1 MLASRA
7 ELPLAELSIVVP
19 FTAITQAAARIQ
31 GEARQ
36 DALVGLVRRGNALAT
51 SISRGGGAEGVLE
64 VLRRDHDLPLLVAD
78 RMGRRLA
85 GTEGDIGDEELRVA
99 AERFGPQT
107 PAAGGRAAVGTGRRR
122 CFSIEGAMGD
132 IDAGA
137 VLPAT
142 VERVGAD
149 RTRSAGSG
157 GPIPEHGGR

>member
-1 MLASRA
+1 M
-7 ELPLAELSIVVP
+7 P
-19 FTAITQAAARIQ
+19 FTAITRRRRRIQ

-99 AERFGPQT
+99 ADALARRP
-107 PAAGGRAAVGTGRRR
+107 PAAGGRAAVGRAPRR
-122 CFSIEGAMGD
+122 CF
-132 IDAGA
+132 
-137 VLPAT
+137 
-142 VERVGAD
+142 
-149 RTRSAGSG
+149 
-157 GPIPEHGGR
+157 